1 MVTEQNPLLYVVGI
15 NHLQLHAIAEELFV
29 ELLARAHGPDEFEP
43 LCMYI
48 LALHSDFVFRVYT
61 DS

>member
-1 MVTEQNPLLYVVGI
+1 MVIEQNPLLYVVGI
-15 NHLQLHAIAEELFV
+15 NHLQLHATAEELFV
-29 ELLARAHGPDEFEP
+29 ELPARANGPDEFEP

-48 LALHSDFVFRVYT
+48 LALYSDFIFRVYT